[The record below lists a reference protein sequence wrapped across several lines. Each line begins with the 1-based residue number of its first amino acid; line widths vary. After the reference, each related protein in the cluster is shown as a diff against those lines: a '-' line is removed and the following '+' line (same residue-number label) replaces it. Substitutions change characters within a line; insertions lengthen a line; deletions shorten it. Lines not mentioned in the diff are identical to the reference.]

1 MDKNRVVKPSLLILL
16 ALLLVACEGLS
27 QTGVRTTSHQGMDG
41 GELSVRI
48 NKANG
53 SAVQDIEVEEG
64 WPGLVME
71 VDVALSVGQGCF
83 KIEPLGEDDQVTLVL
98 EACDGQA
105 ISGHGQMKVD
115 AFGDASY
122 RATATEAEDV
132 EYTITYTF
140 R

>member
-1 MDKNRVVKPSLLILL
+1 MKLSLLILL
-16 ALLLVACEGLS
+16 ALLLAACEGIS
-27 QTGVRTTSHQGMDG
+27 QTGVRTTSHQDMDG
-41 GELSVRI
+41 GELNVRI

-71 VDVALSVGQGCF
+71 VDIALSVGQGCF

-105 ISGHGQMKVD
+105 VSGHGQMMVD
-115 AFGDASY
+115 AFGEASY
-122 RATATEAEDV
+122 RATAAEAEDV
-132 EYTITYTF
+132 EYKIEYTF
-140 R
+140 K